1 MVFGAGGTLG
11 SQDWMKAALLVR
23 HAGKDPRHMRFVS
36 FEGGG
41 EAIKAL
47 VGGHINVFTGD
58 AAEAMKAQAHGA
70 KFRLLAVLSPAR
82 LPGALSQVPT
92 ATEQATP
99 LVWPTV
105 RGVYM
110 AMGTPPALVSAW
122 TAAFAQAHADPG
134 YAALCQMHGL
144 TPHRLTG
151 AALETYVQASVEEYR
166 QLARELGL
174 RLWKTG
180 TA

>member
-1 MVFGAGGTLG
+1 MARNFGC
-11 SQDWMKAALLVR
+11 WR
-23 HAGKDPRHMRFVS
+23 C
-36 FEGGG
+36 
-41 EAIKAL
+41 
-47 VGGHINVFTGD
+47 
-58 AAEAMKAQAHGA
+58 
-70 KFRLLAVLSPAR
+70 SPAR

-144 TPHRLTG
+144 TPPADRCRPGGLRASPCG
-151 AALETYVQASVEEYR
+151 GIPPARAGAGLAALET
-166 QLARELGL
+166 
-174 RLWKTG
+174 G